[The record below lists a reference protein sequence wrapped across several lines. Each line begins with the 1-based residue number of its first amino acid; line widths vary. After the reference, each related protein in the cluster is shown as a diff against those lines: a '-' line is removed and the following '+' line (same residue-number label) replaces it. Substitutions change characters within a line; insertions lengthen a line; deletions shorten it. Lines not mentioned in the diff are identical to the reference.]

1 MQIDKQQILSVLTS
15 LGDQTKTRQADAELP
30 DQVDTTQHAGL
41 LDKLGINVADLL
53 GGGGSDGPLG
63 GIKSKLGL

>member
-15 LGDQTKTRQADAELP
+15 LGDQTKARQADAALP

-41 LDKLGINVADLL
+41 LDKLGMNVADLL
-53 GGGGSDGPLG
+53 GGGSDGPLG
-63 GIKSKLGL
+63 GIKGKLGL